1 MNCSSND
8 HFYNPNRI
16 VNIMKN
22 LIIIASVLC
31 LITVSYSQEYVI
43 KFATLAPEGSTWV
56 NIMKEYDA
64 AVRKES
70 GGKLGFRIYAG
81 GVVGDEKDV
90 MRKIRLGQF
99 NSAGITGTG
108 IGEIAKTVRILDS
121 PFFFKNSNEVDYIL
135 SQFNDEFTKEFESGG
150 FILLGWAEVGSVYII
165 SKTPVTK
172 ISDLH
177 SVKMWEWEG
186 DPVADATFKEIG
198 INPVQLSITDVVT
211 SLQTG
216 LITGAYS
223 SPLAIVSLQWN
234 TATSNLM
241 DYPLTN
247 ATGAVVISKRDFDK
261 IPADLQQILLKNGKS
276 FMRKLTELSRKDN
289 VKSLE
294 VMKKNKMTFNKP
306 DAVEVKSYDEIGRK
320 TRRSLVGRLYSE
332 DLLNRVEK
340 ALADFRTKNK

>member
-1 MNCSSND
+1 MKRLFFF
-8 HFYNPNRI
+8 FYC
-16 VNIMKN
+16 
-22 LIIIASVLC
+22 IIF
-31 LITVSYSQEYVI
+31 TVVVYSQEHII
-43 KFATLAPEGSTWV
+43 KFATLAPEGSTWI

-81 GVVGDEKDV
+81 GVAGDEKDV

-108 IGEIAKTVRILDS
+108 IGEISKTVRVLDT
-121 PFFFKNSNEVDYIL
+121 PFLFKNSAEVDYIL
-135 SQFNDEFTKEFESGG
+135 TQFDGEFTNEFVNGG
-150 FILLGWAEVGSVYII
+150 FVLLGWAEVGSVYII

-177 SVKMWEWEG
+177 SIKMWEWEG
-186 DPVADATFKEIG
+186 DPVADATFKAIG
-198 INPVQLSITDVVT
+198 INPIQLSITDVVT

-216 LITGAYS
+216 LITGAYA

-247 ATGAVVISKRDFDK
+247 ASGAVVISKRDFDK
-261 IPADLQQILLKNGKS
+261 IPADLQQILLKQGKLL
-276 FMRKLTELSRKDN
+276 MRKLTELSRKDN
-289 VKSLE
+289 IKSLE
-294 VMKKNKMTFNKP
+294 VMKKNKMIFNKP
-306 DAVEVKSYDEIGRK
+306 DANEVKSYEEIGK
-320 TRRSLVGRLYSE
+320 KARRALVGKLYSE

-340 ALADFRTKNK
+340 ALSDFRAKNK

>member
-1 MNCSSND
+1 MRKN
-8 HFYNPNRI
+8 I
-16 VNIMKN
+16 V
-22 LIIIASVLC
+22 LLQFFFLTSL
-31 LITVSYSQEYVI
+31 LFSQDFPI
-43 KFATLAPEGSTWV
+43 KFATLAPEGSTWI

-64 AVRKES
+64 VVRKES

-81 GVVGDEKDV
+81 GVAGDEKDV

-99 NSAGITGTG
+99 NSAGITGFG
-108 IGEIAKTVRILDS
+108 IGEIAKSARVLDA
-121 PFFFKNSNEVDYIL
+121 PFLFKNSAEVDYIL
-135 SQFNDEFTKEFESGG
+135 QKFDDEFTNEFVNGG
-150 FILLGWAEVGSVYII
+150 FVLLGWAEVGSVYII

-177 SVKMWEWEG
+177 SIKMWEWEG
-186 DPVADATFKEIG
+186 DPVADATFKAIG
-198 INPVQLSITDVVT
+198 INPIQLSITDVVT

-216 LITGAYS
+216 LITGAYA

-247 ATGAVVISKRDFDK
+247 ASGAVVISKRDFDK
-261 IPADLQQILLKNGKS
+261 IPVDLQQILLKNGKS

-289 VKSLE
+289 IKSLE
-294 VMKKNKMTFNKP
+294 VMRKNKMIFNKP
-306 DAVEVKSYDEIGRK
+306 DANEVKSYEEIGK
-320 TRRSLVGRLYSE
+320 KARRALIGKLYSE

-340 ALADFRTKNK
+340 ALADFRAKNK

>member
-1 MNCSSND
+1 
-8 HFYNPNRI
+8 
-16 VNIMKN
+16 MKKIF
-22 LIIIASVLC
+22 LVLQF
-31 LITVSYSQEYVI
+31 LFATSLLFSQEYVI
-43 KFATLAPEGSTWV
+43 KFATLAPEGSTWI

-81 GVVGDEKDV
+81 GIVGDEKDV

-99 NSAGITGTG
+99 NSAGITGFG
-108 IGEIAKTVRILDS
+108 IGEIAKSVRVLDT
-121 PFFFKNSNEVDYIL
+121 PFFFKNTNEVDQIL
-135 SQFNDEFTKEFESGG
+135 TQFNDEFAKEFYNGG
-150 FILLGWAEVGSVYII
+150 YILLGWAEVGSVYII

-177 SVKMWEWEG
+177 SIKMWQWEG
-186 DPVADATFKEIG
+186 DPVAEATFKEIG
-198 INPVQLSITDVVT
+198 INPIQLSITDVVT

-234 TATSNLM
+234 TTTSNLM
-241 DYPLTN
+241 NYPLTN
-247 ATGAVVISKRDFDK
+247 AAGAVVISRRDFDK
-261 IPADLQQILLKNGKS
+261 IPADLQQILLRNGKM

-289 VKSLE
+289 IKSLD
-294 VMKKNKMTFNKP
+294 VMKKNKMAFNKP
-306 DAVEVKSYDEIGRK
+306 DANEVKLYDEIGRK
-320 TRRSLVGRLYSE
+320 TRRALIGKLYSE

-340 ALADFRTKNK
+340 SLADFRAKNK